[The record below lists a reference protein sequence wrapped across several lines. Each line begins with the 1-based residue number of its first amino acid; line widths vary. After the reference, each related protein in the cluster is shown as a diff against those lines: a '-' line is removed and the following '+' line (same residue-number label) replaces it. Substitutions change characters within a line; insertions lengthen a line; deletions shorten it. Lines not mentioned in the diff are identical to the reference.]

1 MKPGCTLFLLLFSAL
16 TASITAHAQLSSS
29 TTTAPYLLAGSPT
42 FDLSISQFRENFNRQ
57 NPDLPLNEFRA
68 IENSRDKAN
77 LTRAASK
84 INENLYAS
92 TALERGTLK
101 VKSMQITWLPIQG
114 PEQKAAKA
122 KALEYMAA
130 IIRTVAPL
138 LTKEQS
144 QKKLQKMLIAG
155 KGKHYYAETE
165 GAVRYVVADNG
176 EKGLTFAVEPIKLAL
191 SENLE
196 GGELMT
202 KKQSLSG
209 DESLYCFTDHAAL
222 TSGHLP

>member
-68 IENSRDKAN
+68 IEDSRDKAN

-122 KALEYMAA
+122 KAQEYMAA

-176 EKGLTFAVEPIKLAL
+176 EKGLTFAVEPIKLTL

-196 GGELMT
+196 G
-202 KKQSLSG
+202 
-209 DESLYCFTDHAAL
+209 AN
-222 TSGHLP
+222 

>member
-165 GAVRYVVADNG
+165 GAVRCVVADNG

-196 GGELMT
+196 G
-202 KKQSLSG
+202 
-209 DESLYCFTDHAAL
+209 AN
-222 TSGHLP
+222 

>member
-101 VKSMQITWLPIQG
+101 VKSMQITLLPIQG

-176 EKGLTFAVEPIKLAL
+176 EKGLTFAVEPIKLTL

-196 GGELMT
+196 G
-202 KKQSLSG
+202 
-209 DESLYCFTDHAAL
+209 AN
-222 TSGHLP
+222 

>member
-29 TTTAPYLLAGSPT
+29 TTIAPYLLAGSPT

-196 GGELMT
+196 G
-202 KKQSLSG
+202 
-209 DESLYCFTDHAAL
+209 AN
-222 TSGHLP
+222 

>member
-92 TALERGTLK
+92 TALE
-101 VKSMQITWLPIQG
+101 
-114 PEQKAAKA
+114 
-122 KALEYMAA
+122 YMAA

-196 GGELMT
+196 G
-202 KKQSLSG
+202 
-209 DESLYCFTDHAAL
+209 AN
-222 TSGHLP
+222 

>member
-1 MKPGCTLFLLLFSAL
+1 MKSGCTLFLLLFSAL

-196 GGELMT
+196 G
-202 KKQSLSG
+202 
-209 DESLYCFTDHAAL
+209 AN
-222 TSGHLP
+222 

>member
-57 NPDLPLNEFRA
+57 NPDLPLNEFRS

-122 KALEYMAA
+122 KAQEYMAA

-176 EKGLTFAVEPIKLAL
+176 EKGLTFAVEPIKLTL

-196 GGELMT
+196 G
-202 KKQSLSG
+202 
-209 DESLYCFTDHAAL
+209 AN
-222 TSGHLP
+222 

>member
-1 MKPGCTLFLLLFSAL
+1 MNPGCTLFLLLFSAL

-42 FDLSISQFRENFNRQ
+42 FDLSISQLRENFNRQ

-176 EKGLTFAVEPIKLAL
+176 EKGLTFAVEPIKLTL

-196 GGELMT
+196 G
-202 KKQSLSG
+202 
-209 DESLYCFTDHAAL
+209 AN
-222 TSGHLP
+222 

>member
-42 FDLSISQFRENFNRQ
+42 FDFSISQFRENFNRQ
-57 NPDLPLNEFRA
+57 NPNLPLNEFRA

-101 VKSMQITWLPIQG
+101 VKSMQITCCPFRGRNRKRRKRKRWNIWP
-114 PEQKAAKA
+114 
-122 KALEYMAA
+122 
-130 IIRTVAPL
+130 PL
-138 LTKEQS
+138 F
-144 QKKLQKMLIAG
+144 
-155 KGKHYYAETE
+155 
-165 GAVRYVVADNG
+165 V
-176 EKGLTFAVEPIKLAL
+176 L
-191 SENLE
+191 SPH
-196 GGELMT
+196 
-202 KKQSLSG
+202 
-209 DESLYCFTDHAAL
+209 C
-222 TSGHLP
+222 

>member
-191 SENLE
+191 SENQE
-196 GGELMT
+196 G
-202 KKQSLSG
+202 
-209 DESLYCFTDHAAL
+209 AN
-222 TSGHLP
+222 

>member
-57 NPDLPLNEFRA
+57 NLDLPLNEFRA

-122 KALEYMAA
+122 KAQEYMAA

-176 EKGLTFAVEPIKLAL
+176 EKGLTFAVEPIKLTL

-196 GGELMT
+196 G
-202 KKQSLSG
+202 
-209 DESLYCFTDHAAL
+209 AN
-222 TSGHLP
+222 

>member
-57 NPDLPLNEFRA
+57 NLDLPLNEFRA

-196 GGELMT
+196 G
-202 KKQSLSG
+202 
-209 DESLYCFTDHAAL
+209 AN
-222 TSGHLP
+222 

>member
-196 GGELMT
+196 GRIDD

>member
-114 PEQKAAKA
+114 PEQKTAKA

-176 EKGLTFAVEPIKLAL
+176 EKGLTFAVEPIKLTL

-196 GGELMT
+196 G
-202 KKQSLSG
+202 
-209 DESLYCFTDHAAL
+209 AN
-222 TSGHLP
+222 

>member
-122 KALEYMAA
+122 LEYMAA
-130 IIRTVAPL
+130 VIRTVAPL

-176 EKGLTFAVEPIKLAL
+176 EKGLTFAVEPIKLTL

-196 GGELMT
+196 G
-202 KKQSLSG
+202 
-209 DESLYCFTDHAAL
+209 AN
-222 TSGHLP
+222 

>member
-29 TTTAPYLLAGSPT
+29 TTTAPYLLAGPPP
-42 FDLSISQFRENFNRQ
+42 FDLSITHFRENLNRQ

-196 GGELMT
+196 G
-202 KKQSLSG
+202 
-209 DESLYCFTDHAAL
+209 AN
-222 TSGHLP
+222 

>member
-68 IENSRDKAN
+68 IENSHDKAN

-114 PEQKAAKA
+114 PEQKAAKT

-196 GGELMT
+196 G
-202 KKQSLSG
+202 
-209 DESLYCFTDHAAL
+209 AN
-222 TSGHLP
+222 

>member
-57 NPDLPLNEFRA
+57 NPDLLLNEFRA

-196 GGELMT
+196 G
-202 KKQSLSG
+202 
-209 DESLYCFTDHAAL
+209 AN
-222 TSGHLP
+222 

>member
-68 IENSRDKAN
+68 IENSRDRAN

-165 GAVRYVVADNG
+165 GAVRYVVADNS

-196 GGELMT
+196 G
-202 KKQSLSG
+202 
-209 DESLYCFTDHAAL
+209 AN
-222 TSGHLP
+222 

>member
-130 IIRTVAPL
+130 IIRTVTPL

-176 EKGLTFAVEPIKLAL
+176 EKGLTFAVEPIKLTL

-196 GGELMT
+196 G
-202 KKQSLSG
+202 
-209 DESLYCFTDHAAL
+209 AN
-222 TSGHLP
+222 

>member
-176 EKGLTFAVEPIKLAL
+176 EKGLTFAVEPIKLTL
-191 SENLE
+191 SEKLE
-196 GGELMT
+196 G
-202 KKQSLSG
+202 
-209 DESLYCFTDHAAL
+209 AN
-222 TSGHLP
+222 

>member
-122 KALEYMAA
+122 KAQEYMAA

-176 EKGLTFAVEPIKLAL
+176 ENGLTFAVEPIKLTL

-196 GGELMT
+196 G
-202 KKQSLSG
+202 
-209 DESLYCFTDHAAL
+209 AN
-222 TSGHLP
+222 

>member
-176 EKGLTFAVEPIKLAL
+176 EKGLIFAVEPIKLAL

-196 GGELMT
+196 G
-202 KKQSLSG
+202 
-209 DESLYCFTDHAAL
+209 AN
-222 TSGHLP
+222 

>member
-101 VKSMQITWLPIQG
+101 VKSMQITWLPIHG

-196 GGELMT
+196 G
-202 KKQSLSG
+202 
-209 DESLYCFTDHAAL
+209 AN
-222 TSGHLP
+222 

>member
-16 TASITAHAQLSSS
+16 TASITAHAQLSSE

-122 KALEYMAA
+122 KALDYMAA

-196 GGELMT
+196 G
-202 KKQSLSG
+202 
-209 DESLYCFTDHAAL
+209 AN
-222 TSGHLP
+222 

>member
-101 VKSMQITWLPIQG
+101 VKSMQITGLPIQG

-176 EKGLTFAVEPIKLAL
+176 EKGLTFAVEPIKLTL

-196 GGELMT
+196 G
-202 KKQSLSG
+202 
-209 DESLYCFTDHAAL
+209 AN
-222 TSGHLP
+222 

>member
-42 FDLSISQFRENFNRQ
+42 FDLTISQFRENFNRQ

-122 KALEYMAA
+122 KAQEYMAA

-176 EKGLTFAVEPIKLAL
+176 EKGLTFAVEPIKLTL

-196 GGELMT
+196 G
-202 KKQSLSG
+202 
-209 DESLYCFTDHAAL
+209 AN
-222 TSGHLP
+222 